1 MQSEARHWGI
11 RPVLLSKTTV
21 LSALAVVLSKIHFEA
36 WWDDQLSGKPEEDLH
51 FPAAFPC

>member
-1 MQSEARHWGI
+1 MQSVARHWGI

-21 LSALAVVLSKIHFEA
+21 LPALAVVLSKIHFEA

-51 FPAAFPC
+51 FPVAFPC